1 MTECTYSVSKR
12 TPGKRLAIDDLVV
25 MPCGSVDI
33 IEDVCDIADCDGAVL
48 SYKISGNWYPFFAV
62 SAL

>member
-1 MTECTYSVSKR
+1 MSECTYSVSKR
-12 TPGKRLAIDDLVV
+12 TPGERFAIDDLVV
-25 MPCGSVDI
+25 MPDGSVGI
-33 IEDVCDIADCDGAVL
+33 VEGVCDISCNDGAVL